1 MEVKNNIQAFKD
13 IVTNMSNIYEA
24 KNHDYG
30 DSFFD
35 SLDDEGIVAA
45 RVRLSDKW
53 NRFKV
58 LSKGAD
64 IKVKDE
70 SIKDTLLDMANYCVM
85 TLIWLNK
92 NGN

>member
-1 MEVKNNIQAFKD
+1 MKVKNNIQAFKD

-30 DSFFD
+30 DSFSE

-45 RVRLSDKW
+45 RVRLGDKW